1 MKKTLSI
8 ILAVLMIVT
17 AIPLG
22 SITSFAEA
30 STVGFSFS
38 YNDMKTE
45 ATVVNYSGSNTSV
58 EIPAEVNG
66 VPVVAIANSAFAN
79 RSNIENVKIPD
90 SVRSIGARA
99 FEGTAMYENHKNTYP
114 GDPFYIDGH
123 LIVYRGPYSVT
134 EYIIPG
140 GTKSIAGEAFMGNT
154 VLESVVI
161 PKNLVSIGTHAF
173 KNCTILKNISVIE
186 DTIQYIGTD
195 AFYNTAYY
203 NNEANWTDGVLYVA
217 NHAVNSNFIEGDI
230 TLKAGTRSIADSTFS
245 YKNVANIDLG
255 DSLVRIGEDVF
266 MGCAKLK
273 SLEFGASVKEIE
285 ANAFAACSNL
295 ETFKFNGTYLDWF
308 NVAFGD
314 ANSNPMAFA
323 AQELFN
329 GEPIGKLEIAAE
341 DGITVISKY
350 RFLGCDTLTELVLP
364 EGVISVEESAFAN
377 CSALNNVVIPSTL
390 TSFKSDAFLECNA
403 LESVDYKGTAEA
415 WVAVSFANQN
425 ANPLG
430 YAKNLKFNGVL
441 AENVVINDTVTTINS
456 YVFQNCESIKTL
468 DLKLPLKSVL
478 HDAFNGCVNLTDVYY
493 DGTAEEWAKVSI
505 GDRNEPLVNAVK
517 HCYVPPVE
525 PPVVEPTVEFEYE
538 NGNTGIII
546 TKYTGTA
553 TDVTIPDTINGI
565 AVTEIGEGAFKANET
580 ITNVVIPDSVTHI
593 YPTAFSN
600 CKLLETVKLSANL
613 TAIGYEAFYRCL
625 NLTEITIPETCLQI
639 GSSAFAK
646 CEALTSV
653 VIPEGCIALYD
664 EVFAYCTA
672 LSEITLPDTLMQI
685 GYDAFYDTAYFN
697 DEANWDNNVL
707 YIGKYIVNADYA
719 LTGSYTVKDGTRLI
733 ADSSFS
739 SCNKLTEI
747 IFPESLLYINGYAF
761 FSCSGLEN
769 VVFNDGLL
777 TIGDRAFISCSA
789 LDNVII
795 PSSVTTLMEY
805 AFESCSS
812 LKNLTFAE
820 GFSAKIGAGAF
831 QLCEAL
837 ETLVI
842 PEGVKVIEM
851 NAFARCRGLTSITL
865 PTTLTTINKDAFYDC
880 QAIENIYYNG
890 NADQWVGI
898 KFTADH
904 YYNSSP
910 LQYAENLYFD
920 GELVTD
926 VVLSD
931 AVTVINSRAFDTYS
945 KLKTIYIPKS
955 VKTIQYGAFEGCGLT
970 DVYYDGTA
978 TEWETAG
985 FGGRFASHV
994 TIHFLGGDDRPVVV
1008 DGATL
1013 KVGSVQANAGDTI
1026 TVPVTLEKV
1035 SLATLSYTLAYD
1047 SSKLKFVSIDDIAFD
1062 MYEINTATNG
1072 KIVVFA
1078 TNNADAVTDVVA
1090 NVTFEVIATED
1101 CTTNIG
1107 VTIKEAYNS
1116 DDKAVEM
1123 NTASGS
1129 VEVITYTLG
1138 DLNDDGNVTA
1148 IDARWVLQIAAGN
1161 KTATEKEMKAAD
1173 VNGDGKVTA
1182 IDARWILQIAAGTRV
1197 L

>member
-8 ILAVLMIVT
+8 ILSLLIVFA
-17 AIPLG
+17 AIPFS
-22 SITSFAEA
+22 SIP
-30 STVGFSFS
+30 STAAGFDWT
-38 YNDMKTE
+38 YNQAGTE
-45 ATVVNYSGSNTSV
+45 ATITSYTGSTTSV
-58 EIPAEVNG
+58 VIPDTVGNNI
-66 VPVVAIANSAFAN
+66 PVVAIGSSAFAGATELLEV
-79 RSNIENVKIPD
+79 SIPD
-90 SVRSIGARA
+90 TVVRIGAHA
-99 FEGTAMYENHKNTYP
+99 FDNTAVYKNHFKSYP
-114 GDPFYIDGH
+114 MEPLYIDGH
-123 LIVYRGPYSVT
+123 LIACKNTYTSGEVVV
-134 EYIIPG
+134 PG
-140 GTKSIAGEAFMGNT
+140 GTKTIADEAFLGVQN
-154 VLESVVI
+154 LKSIII
-161 PKNLVSIGTHAF
+161 PQSLVSIGTFAF
-173 KNCTILKNISVIE
+173 KNCTNLNSISIMTDNIE
-186 DTIQYIGTD
+186 MIGVD
-195 AFYNTAYY
+195 AFYNTGYY
-203 NNEANWTDGVLYVA
+203 NNTANWTDNVLYVG
-217 NHAVNSNFIEGDI
+217 NHIVKAKTIEGSF
-230 TLKAGTRSIADSTFS
+230 TAKKGTRSVANGAFS
-245 YKNVANIDLG
+245 YNKVTDVDLG
-255 DSLVRIGEDVF
+255 DSIVRLGV
-266 MGCAKLK
+266 
-273 SLEFGASVKEIE
+273 E
-285 ANAFAACSNL
+285 AFRGCSNL
-295 ETFKFNGTYLDWF
+295 TSIKFGIAMNNIDTDAFTACTNLKTLNYSGEPKDWTKIQF
-308 NVAFGD
+308 DGQ
-314 ANSNPMAFA
+314 NSNPMVFTT
-323 AQELFN
+323 EEFFN
-329 GEPIGKLEIAAE
+329 GSSTYTLEIGAE
-341 DGITVISKY
+341 DSVTKILPYTFY
-350 RFLGCDTLTELVLP
+350 GCDGLTQIYIDANVTSIAAYAFEGCSSLNSVVLP
-364 EGVISVEESAFAN
+364 N
-377 CSALNNVVIPSTL
+377 TL
-390 TSFKSDAFLECNA
+390 KTVGSDAFLNSTAIET
-403 LESVDYKGTAEA
+403 VDYLGTPDE
-415 WVAVSFANQN
+415 WVGISFANEN
-425 ANPLG
+425 SNPVFFAESLS
-430 YAKNLKFNGVL
+430 FNGLL
-441 AENVVINDTVTTINS
+441 AEDVTITEAVTAIGKYAFN
-456 YVFQNCESIKTL
+456 NCQTIKTL
-468 DLKLPLKSVL
+468 NLTPTTLLISAS
-478 HDAFNGCVNLTDVYY
+478 AFKNCASITDVYF
-493 DGTAEEWAKVSI
+493 DGTAEQWSKVTI
-505 GDRNEPLVNAVK
+505 QDNNEPIQNATI
-517 HCYVPPVE
+517 HHLQEPPVVE

-538 NGNTGIII
+538 NGNTGIVI

-580 ITNVVIPDSVTHI
+580 ITNVVIPDSVTLIH
-593 YPTAFSN
+593 PNAFSN
-600 CKLLETVKLSANL
+600 CKLLETVKLPANL

-625 NLTEITIPETCLQI
+625 KLKEIDIPETCAQI
-639 GSSAFAK
+639 GSAAFAK

-664 EVFAYCTA
+664 EVFAFCTA
-672 LSEITLPDTLMQI
+672 LSEITLPDTLIQV

-697 DEANWDNNVL
+697 DEANWDSNVL

-777 TIGDRAFISCSA
+777 TIGEKAFISCSA
-789 LDNVII
+789 LDNVVI

-851 NAFARCRGLTSITL
+851 NAFARCRGLTSVTL
-865 PTTLTTINKDAFYDC
+865 PTTLTTINKGAFDDC
-880 QAIENIYYNG
+880 QAIKDIYYNG

-910 LQYAENLYFD
+910 LQYAENLYFE

-931 AVTVINSRAFDTYS
+931 EVTVINSRAFDSYS

-970 DVYYDGTA
+970 DVYYEGTA
-978 TEWETAG
+978 TEWDSAG

-994 TIHFLGGDDRPVVV
+994 TIHFIGGDDRPVVV

-1035 SLATLSYTLAYD
+1035 SLATLSYAITYD

-1062 MYEINTATNG
+1062 MYETNTATKG
-1072 KIVVFA
+1072 KIVVIA
-1078 TNNADAVTDVVA
+1078 TNSGDAITDVVA
-1090 NVTFEVIATED
+1090 NVTFEVIATDD

-1107 VTIKEAYNS
+1107 VTITEAYNG
-1116 DDKAVEM
+1116 DDKAVEL
-1123 NTASGS
+1123 NTAAGT
-1129 VEVITYTLG
+1129 VEVITYIMG
-1138 DLNDDGNVTA
+1138 DPTGDGEVTA
-1148 IDARWVLQIAAGN
+1148 LDARWVLQAAADSR
-1161 KTATEKEMKAAD
+1161 TLTEQEKKAAD
-1173 VNGDGKVTA
+1173 VNGDGVVSA
-1182 IDARWILQIAAGTRV
+1182 IDARWILQVAAGTRV